1 MMQARGSKFCQPS
14 GMLVCDA
21 NGNLVMTN
29 NGVQNVVEGYQR
41 RTRRRPVRQMRR
53 RRAGKERFHHVYEMK
68 GCPHCVSSKNA
79 LQSQIDSG
87 EVVVKDAKE
96 APQGVRGF
104 PHFESLKTGKS
115 HSGAV
120 KSMAQLNEALGH

>member
-1 MMQARGSKFCQPS
+1 
-14 GMLVCDA
+14 
-21 NGNLVMTN
+21 
-29 NGVQNVVEGYQR
+29 
-41 RTRRRPVRQMRR
+41 MRR
-53 RRAGKERFHHVYEMK
+53 RRAGKERFHHERVVFYEMK

-120 KSMAQLNEALGH
+120 KSMAQLDDALGH